1 MHTAQTHRQ
10 TPSHPSPLSY
20 VRLNVTSI
28 DPHVALARTTSYGQS
43 IWNTTSVRHSF
54 IHSFTH
60 CAHMNECS
68 HSGGLGTLCLS
79 FPSHHPSTAQ
89 HRTDSTRKKDT
100 QKDTHT
106 HTHTLVGGAGS
117 EAGRQTHAP
126 IVSSCIDSLPV
137 CRPSAVPSCA
147 DLDEKRDRHKHTQT
161 PSSSPSSLIGQPA
174 SQPATPPA
182 VQMLAILTIFTAP
195 YTDHQRSQQSHTRA
209 RNEGPFHR
217 STDPSIHPSVYIHGS
232 VSQLKYSH
240 FQAFLVRP
248 GHSSSLACLLCA
260 RAYRSTWTRRSTR
273 RSRQTQTAKEV

>member
-1 MHTAQTHRQ
+1 MQCIAVNAHTNTR
-10 TPSHPSPLSY
+10 
-20 VRLNVTSI
+20 VTSRVSRGWDEGI
-28 DPHVALARTTSYGQS
+28 KGGEEAFQHASMINNNNKT
-43 IWNTTSVRHSF
+43 HSF

-217 STDPSIHPSVYIHGS
+217 STDPSIHPSVLLQYI
-232 VSQLKYSH
+232 QN
-240 FQAFLVRP
+240 
-248 GHSSSLACLLCA
+248 
-260 RAYRSTWTRRSTR
+260 TRRSFLQA
-273 RSRQTQTAKEV
+273 SKSQYQHPVSE